1 MTMVKRLEKR
11 HSIGWYGRCNK
22 CTDLDLSN
30 VSFRYKIDSIYKI
43 DPETGE
49 SFLRWKP
56 APLRVENDYGGG
68 AGYDD
73 VHNKN
78 FKKLE
83 CGSSY
88 VISNP
93 NENVIYIPNYIELGG
108 HLTYECDCVT
118 ITPTPTLIN

>member
-11 HSIGWYGRCNK
+11 HSIGWYGRCKK

-30 VSFRYKIDSIYKI
+30 VSFRYKVDSIHKI
-43 DPETGE
+43 DPTTGQ
-49 SFLRWKP
+49 SFMKWKP
-56 APLRVENDYGGG
+56 ASRRVENDYGGG
-68 AGYDD
+68 GGYDD
-73 VHNKN
+73 VYNNK

-93 NENVIYIPNYIELGG
+93 NESVIFIPNYVEYGG
-108 HLTYECDCVT
+108 NLTYDCECVDA
-118 ITPTPTLIN
+118 TPTPTLD